1 MELVRLM
8 LSEWELWACANTVHR
23 DHGPNAPAAIAER
36 IETLARVHD
45 TAGVATRR
53 AIAERYAR
61 LMAAPGETTL
71 RH

>member
-1 MELVRLM
+1 MGLVRLM
-8 LSEWELWACANTVHR
+8 VTEWELWACANTMHR
-23 DHGPNAPAAIAER
+23 NHGSGAPAAIAER
-36 IETLARVHD
+36 IETLAREHD
-45 TAGVATRR
+45 TAGVATWR